1 MKTAII
7 AAAVVAATGFAAP
20 AFAWEGKVI
29 ACYNKAWVEPTYEYH
44 KKLIKPAKTVWEKS
58 HGQLKKVYYP
68 PVYEQI
74 KTKTSDGYYL
84 AVEGKCKH

>member
-29 ACYNKAWVEPTYEYH
+29 ACYNKAWVAPTY
-44 KKLIKPAKTVWEKS
+44 
-58 HGQLKKVYYP
+58 
-68 PVYEQI
+68 
-74 KTKTSDGYYL
+74 
-84 AVEGKCKH
+84 